1 MHILLHISD
10 SDKHFSS
17 AIDEYTKR
25 LGKQLSFDILKPFKN
40 TNRELVIRKETEQ
53 LIATISKK
61 YVNYQ
66 KILLIKEGK
75 ILTTEKLHQLIQHK
89 DCVFI
94 IGGPYGI
101 EREMFMKAFPDVK
114 EVSFGGITMPHG
126 LAKLVLVEQLYR
138 SSTLESGKTYHY

>member
-1 MHILLHISD
+1 MYTILHISD

-25 LGKQLSFDILKPFKN
+25 LGKQLSFESLKPFKDS
-40 TNRELVIRKETEQ
+40 NRDLVIRKETEQ

-61 YVNYQ
+61 YANYQ

-75 ILTTEKLHQLIQHK
+75 MLTTEDFHHLIQHK

-94 IGGPYGI
+94 IGGPYGVQ
-101 EREMFMKAFPDVK
+101 RELFIQAFPEVK
-114 EVSFGGITMPHG
+114 EVSFGGITLPHG

-138 SSTLESGKTYHY
+138 SSTLESGKVYHY